1 MRIKLQS
8 YTTKTH
14 YFNWISLTMNWFK
27 TKRCTSLPSFGSS
40 SKHIQSEVSRWQISF
55 SWASVLHKVHKLS
68 LPKLTSAW
76 LSLPVAYWK
85 AWNASSFS
93 FSGSTYS
100 ILGLALIR
108 EGGGKSERRILE
120 IEKDKSR
127 AMTKYLVSLTQQLLP
142 LPVMQFCQ
150 CGKRG
155 HVWAYRV
162 SRTWIFWVISSYNK
176 FWRTAFPSLPRS
188 RFFGL
193 SRNAPRDS
201 PKNGCEGDYAFPC
214 QIDGILG
221 FISAYR
227 RLHSN
232 WPKTAVKI
240 SWFCT
245 NRNQKS
251 AT

>member
-8 YTTKTH
+8 FTTKSH

-40 SKHIQSEVSRWQISF
+40 SKLMQSEVSSWQISF

-85 AWNASSFS
+85 AWNGSLFS

-100 ILGLALIR
+100 ILGLALIG

-127 AMTKYLVSLTQQLLP
+127 AMAKYLVSLTQQLLP
-142 LPVMQFCQ
+142 LPVIHVSVGNEDMFERIVFRA
-150 CGKRG
+150 RG
-155 HVWAYRV
+155 YSEFVLIINSWQ
-162 SRTWIFWVISSYNK
+162 
-176 FWRTAFPSLPRS
+176 TAFP
-188 RFFGL
+188 
-193 SRNAPRDS
+193 
-201 PKNGCEGDYAFPC
+201 Y
-214 QIDGILG
+214 QIEGILG

-232 WPKTAVKI
+232 WPQTVKI
-240 SWFCT
+240 SWFFT